1 MTTIDYGT
9 FLNYKNIG
17 HNNGN
22 QPSDAEIE
30 AKRKAEIEAAEKAL
44 LTNGIDE
51 SYGGFSGGTKTR
63 KNYDK
68 CTVAELKSKASD
80 KKIKGYSK
88 MTKQEL
94 INVLRGKR

>member
-1 MTTIDYGT
+1 MSGIDDYGK
-9 FLNYKNIG
+9 LNYHNIG
-17 HNNGN
+17 YENGK
-22 QPSDAEIE
+22 QPSNAEKE
-30 AKRKAEIEAAEKAL
+30 AEKEAERQAAEKAL
-44 LTNGIDE
+44 LTNGINE